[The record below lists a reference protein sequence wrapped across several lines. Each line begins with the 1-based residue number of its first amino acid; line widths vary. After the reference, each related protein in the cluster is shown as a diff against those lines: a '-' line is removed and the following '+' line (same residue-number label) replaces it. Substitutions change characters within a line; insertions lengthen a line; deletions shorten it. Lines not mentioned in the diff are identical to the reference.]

1 MSSLLLWFAPSP
13 KACTLGLSRLLSG
26 SKCFDWRPVQEV
38 YLRLTWC
45 IVGCDPHW
53 LKENSRMDLNVSLTF
68 CSHALFFLFLIQ
80 TVVAAIMVHLSTELI
95 VKSRK
100 PVKRKLSSQEYLRT
114 VTHLHLS
121 NKNIEDIVSTHYV
134 NSVLSFIVYL
144 HLI

>member
-1 MSSLLLWFAPSP
+1 
-13 KACTLGLSRLLSG
+13 
-26 SKCFDWRPVQEV
+26 
-38 YLRLTWC
+38 
-45 IVGCDPHW
+45 
-53 LKENSRMDLNVSLTF
+53 MDLNISLTF

>member
-1 MSSLLLWFAPSP
+1 
-13 KACTLGLSRLLSG
+13 
-26 SKCFDWRPVQEV
+26 
-38 YLRLTWC
+38 
-45 IVGCDPHW
+45 
-53 LKENSRMDLNVSLTF
+53 MDLNISLTF
-68 CSHALFFLFLIQ
+68 CSHAVFFFIQ

-134 NSVLSFIVYL
+134 NSVLSFLLYFTSD
-144 HLI
+144 LILFFRATSLFAGTSLSSTFMTTESHTSATWILPLGSLICSYRTTTSLA